1 MDELEWHQWL
11 VAEVRGFS
19 FAARLT
25 RQVIAED
32 MVSPGQ
38 RRRML
43 AAMRDGATP
52 TSAARPD

>member
-1 MDELEWHQWL
+1 LREIQSGLDELEWHQWL
-11 VAEVRGFS
+11 VAKVRGYS

-25 RQVIAED
+25 RQVITED

-43 AAMRDGATP
+43 AACATV
-52 TSAARPD
+52 RR